1 MAKIDVKGE
10 KQSELYQ
17 LLTNV
22 PGVDGHSGD
31 IRWNF
36 EKFKIDSQGK
46 YQDIRHKPAYL
57 MFCELNNHLYHIQ

>member
-10 KQSELYQ
+10 KQCELYQ

-36 EKFKIDSQGK
+36 EKFKIDSQGEITR
-46 YQDIRHKPAYL
+46 YSPQTRISEVL
-57 MFCELNNHLYHIQ
+57 